1 MNQVIMIGFLGQDAE
16 LKQLEKS
23 SLLRFSVATDDGYYD
38 QKNKEWISKTTWHNI
53 VAWGK
58 IAESNAVLSK
68 GDKVLIMGRLVSR
81 DYKKDDNTNQRIV
94 EVNAYKIE
102 KMEHNKKGVENE
114 PIKLEGLPF

>member
-16 LKQLEKS
+16 FKQLEKS

-58 IAESNAVLSK
+58 IAELNANLSK
-68 GDKVLIMGRLVSR
+68 GEKVLIFGKLVSR
-81 DYKKDDNTNQRIV
+81 DYKKDDGTNQKIV

-102 KMEHNKKGVENE
+102 KVNRDKKGVDNE
-114 PIKLEGLPF
+114 PMKLEGLPF

>member
-16 LKQLEKS
+16 FKQLEKS

-58 IAESNAVLSK
+58 IAESNANLSK
-68 GDKVLIMGRLVSR
+68 GEKVLIFGKLVSR
-81 DYKKDDNTNQRIV
+81 DYKKDDGTNQKIV

-102 KMEHNKKGVENE
+102 KVNRDKKGVDNE
-114 PIKLEGLPF
+114 PIQLEGLPF

>member
-1 MNQVIMIGFLGQDAE
+1 MNQVIMIGFIGQDAE
-16 LKQLEKS
+16 FKELEKS

-38 QKNKEWISKTTWHNI
+38 NIKKEWISKTTWHNI

-68 GDKVLIMGRLVSR
+68 GEKVLIMGRLVSR
-81 DYKKDDNTNQRIV
+81 EYKKDDGSNQRVV

>member
-1 MNQVIMIGFLGQDAE
+1 MIGFLGQDAE
-16 LKQLEKS
+16 FKQLEKS

-58 IAESNAVLSK
+58 IAELNANLSK
-68 GDKVLIMGRLVSR
+68 GEKVLIFGKLVSR
-81 DYKKDDNTNQRIV
+81 DYKKDDGTNQKIV

-102 KMEHNKKGVENE
+102 KVNRDKKGVDNE
-114 PIKLEGLPF
+114 PMKLEGLPF